1 MRSFNL
7 IISIIS
13 LFHALSSLQSL
24 DLQHLTKR
32 SFLPALKDAQ
42 TIAESSKT
50 AAATASASKQLLSL
64 EEHSPVHQA
73 DVLSSLH
80 HEPVEQK
87 NLPPIN
93 KQQHHDASLVDHPI
107 TPSDSPKPN
116 LQKEPTQFLPP
127 IDQHIS
133 ETSHDNSLTGHI
145 PTNPS
150 SPSIPNLEKQPTSN
164 EHPQISPASHDPSS
178 SKPPKLNLEKESS
191 EDSPTT
197 QKHSEISPAH
207 SSASH
212 DPSSPKPPKLNLE
225 KESSEFEHSEISP
238 AHSPGSH
245 PSTPSTPGK
254 PNLEEQ
260 QSGQPSKGRLSALR
274 KYSSDF
280 LKKATHKLS
289 SVSADTRKAVK
300 LWLRSWKDRLCKW
313 FNQVFKKGRP
323 RATEPTNIPKLQR
336 QPKVRPGQLEPIFF
350 DGKVFIPSRPPSE
363 AQFQEYR
370 ESRALLAQAM
380 AQKLKRPYDGMV
392 WDPQSLA
399 ELIARRMAP
408 PGDKKT
414 AEYQE
419 AFKRSI
425 LVHQTYLEN
434 VMKQQKIVNS
444 LKPLQDEWT
453 NIQTSITLHTLD
465 SLRPLNTIEHQAMQE
480 VIDVLDNFDRDEFRA
495 KFTQEF
501 QGLMVRIESKARFR
515 GDEEP
520 PPPPPPFE
528 TRKQRA
534 ERIKNEIAE
543 RNKLH
548 PKWELTHPDLR
559 RYFPNMAHTQRTDRY
574 YKLLAKARAIQM
586 TRDPS
591 EAIHIPLG
599 GFSSVEEVIRTL
611 PKELDLIEEI
621 YRFIVV
627 TGLENILKAI
637 RPQVTNFVK
646 TLVED
651 RLADIFPTL
660 KDIES
665 VFESTLRS
673 TEEEDLAWRESLF
686 TRFSPVEMSPEAVYE
701 KLLQVPNSPAQIRY
715 VLNNPSGPATFLSKE
730 DLDALKEAASTRRTF
745 KAKLSEIEERIPE
758 ALENKQKTWNKNLVN
773 HPFFKEFKQHKFT
786 QMRAA
791 MESLKK
797 ESLGRGSV
805 NLPFIEELYEKGV
818 IDASTRT
825 RLDEAAK
832 VSKEE
837 LKNALGPESEFK
849 KLLLDKHAAALLQH
863 FIAPES
869 QQMEVVYKA
878 TESLTNFF
886 LSELDQKA
894 KSFYLTRDAFL
905 KPDSFR
911 ETEAW
916 NVYEQDAIRKLI
928 QSPSGSKQI
937 IKAFAEANL
946 ASPTRQLPKSE
957 MEQLLNEIRVP
968 QVSKENVLSSEFPNF
983 DERLYGLFHR
993 PLERG
998 DSRLKGTSFETLSPE
1013 TRDKLNEVV
1022 EEFYVRRE
1030 TLEAKA
1036 LKIKILGARIEQT
1049 EKTQLAPEIPYLS
1062 RILRSILWPGI
1073 EL

>member
-1 MRSFNL
+1 M
-7 IISIIS
+7 
-13 LFHALSSLQSL
+13 ALVKILEGSTYSQAS
-24 DLQHLTKR
+24 K
-32 SFLPALKDAQ
+32 A
-42 TIAESSKT
+42 AESSPR
-50 AAATASASKQLLSL
+50 SIR
-64 EEHSPVHQA
+64 A
-73 DVLSSLH
+73 D
-80 HEPVEQK
+80 
-87 NLPPIN
+87 
-93 KQQHHDASLVDHPI
+93 
-107 TPSDSPKPN
+107 
-116 LQKEPTQFLPP
+116 FLRW
-127 IDQHIS
+127 
-133 ETSHDNSLTGHI
+133 
-145 PTNPS
+145 
-150 SPSIPNLEKQPTSN
+150 
-164 EHPQISPASHDPSS
+164 
-178 SKPPKLNLEKESS
+178 
-191 EDSPTT
+191 
-197 QKHSEISPAH
+197 
-207 SSASH
+207 
-212 DPSSPKPPKLNLE
+212 
-225 KESSEFEHSEISP
+225 
-238 AHSPGSH
+238 
-245 PSTPSTPGK
+245 
-254 PNLEEQ
+254 
-260 QSGQPSKGRLSALR
+260 QSG
-274 KYSSDF
+274 D
-280 LKKATHKLS
+280 
-289 SVSADTRKAVK
+289 
-300 LWLRSWKDRLCKW
+300 
-313 FNQVFKKGRP
+313 
-323 RATEPTNIPKLQR
+323 
-336 QPKVRPGQLEPIFF
+336 
-350 DGKVFIPSRPPSE
+350 
-363 AQFQEYR
+363 
-370 ESRALLAQAM
+370 SRALLAQAM
-380 AQKLKRPYDGMV
+380 AQKLKRPYDDMV

-399 ELIARRMAP
+399 ELIARRMTP
-408 PGDKKT
+408 PGDKRT

-419 AFKRSI
+419 AFKRSF

-465 SLRPLNTIEHQAMQE
+465 NLRPLNTIEHQAMQE
-480 VIDVLDNFDRDEFRA
+480 IIDVLDNFDHDEFRA

-501 QGLMVRIESKARFR
+501 QGIMGRIESKARFR

-548 PKWELTHPDLR
+548 PKWELTHTDLR

-611 PKELDLIEEI
+611 PKELDLVEEI

-673 TEEEDLAWRESLF
+673 TEEEDLVWRESLF
-686 TRFSPVEMSPEAVYE
+686 TRFSPVEMTPEAVYE

-745 KAKLSEIEERIPE
+745 KAKLAAIEERIPD
-758 ALENKQKTWNKNLVN
+758 ALENKQKTWHKNLVN
-773 HPFFKEFKQHKFT
+773 HPYFKEFKQAKLSR
-786 QMRAA
+786 MRAA
-791 MESLKK
+791 MENLKK
-797 ESLGRGSV
+797 ESFGKSSV

-818 IDASTRT
+818 IDASTRAK
-825 RLDEAAK
+825 LDEAAK

-837 LKNALGPESEFK
+837 LKKALGPEAEFK
-849 KLLLDKHAAALLQH
+849 KLLLDKHAKDLVQH

-878 TESLTNFF
+878 TESLTHFF

-905 KPDSFR
+905 KPNSFR

-916 NVYEQDAIRKLI
+916 NVYEQDPIRQLI

-993 PLERG
+993 PLERA